1 MPKIDAPFWERQDIS
16 DQEPVLDQS
25 KGDKRRRLTRS
36 ALLEA
41 KDRRTKW
48 ETIAAREIDK
58 HPLISQAITAISW
71 DAVARKAAE
80 PLATFD
86 RYWYRTARQ
95 ITEVLQAAGLP
106 HGQVDDWRTPE
117 AQEAIAE
124 AELLGLPPVPDA
136 QNFGERS
143 LERYHQSLL
152 EALKPPDARR
162 RAAHFLL
169 TEAWVSIASEIY
181 RTNRDEGPPKTVT
194 AALQD
199 QLTAAGGWSWLE
211 SLHLDLATALQPT
224 DNVNSPSLPPIPAF
238 PAFNVDGHGY
248 VMTDV
253 VSIGTRHA
261 FLSPWDTDADGRPI
275 FTYANRSGQTLYAP
289 SRTIFPTAADALKA
303 VENFGDGHV
312 DLLRYI
318 SAKYMANKAEGTTGP
333 YGGFYV
339 SIEEFLD
346 ARGLQ
351 KHKKGGHRSEY
362 AKEIVTMVQDL
373 AGTEV
378 RGKVERYRQ
387 GKRGNPEKLVIEAPL
402 IVISQTIRRSSLT
415 GEETPVAWYLRPGDW
430 AAELE
435 RLSPQYAVMYRSI
448 LRLNTQNEM
457 NAKRIANFLIEEY
470 RIRAHQKTWTQPYRV
485 AALLA
490 GACIEIDRKNPKRFR
505 DRIEAALDVLVNKGI
520 METPIVA
527 SWHYPKPVEAKGRGW
542 LDNWLELGVVII
554 PRTRSRTIGMGRSAH
569 VSTACSDRA
578 RLRTEIVMSSLRVA

>member
-1 MPKIDAPFWERQDIS
+1 MPKIDAPFWERQDIP

-41 KDRRTKW
+41 NDRRTKW
-48 ETIAAREIDK
+48 EAIAATEIDK

-106 HGQVDDWRTPE
+106 HGQLDDWRTPE

-136 QNFGERS
+136 QIFGERS
-143 LERYHQSLL
+143 LERHHQSLL
-152 EALKPPDARR
+152 EALKLPDARR

-181 RTNRDEGPPKTVT
+181 RTNRDEGPPETVT

-211 SLHLDLATALQPT
+211 SLHLDLATALQPI

-318 SAKYMANKAEGTTGP
+318 SAKYMANKAEGTIGP

-362 AKEIVTMVQDL
+362 AREIIAMVHDL

-378 RGKVERYRQ
+378 RGKVEGYRP
-387 GKRGNPEKLVIEAPL
+387 GKQRKREELVIEAPL
-402 IVISQTIRRSSLT
+402 IVISQTVRRSSPI
-415 GEETPVAWYLRPGDW
+415 GEEIPVAWYLRPGDW
-430 AAELE
+430 VAELE

-470 RIRAHQKTWTQPYRV
+470 RIRAHQKTWTQPYRI
-485 AALLA
+485 ATLLA
-490 GACIEIDRKNPKRFR
+490 GACIEADRNNPKRFR
-505 DRIEAALDVLVNKGI
+505 DRIEAALNVLINPDA

-527 SWHYPKPVEAKGRGW
+527 SWHYPKPVVAKGRGW
-542 LDNWLELGVVII
+542 FDLWLESGIVII
-554 PRTRSRTIGMGRSAH
+554 PPNVVTDERYGKIGAGKRSSQRPRKLQAGEEPSIR
-569 VSTACSDRA
+569 
-578 RLRTEIVMSSLRVA
+578 